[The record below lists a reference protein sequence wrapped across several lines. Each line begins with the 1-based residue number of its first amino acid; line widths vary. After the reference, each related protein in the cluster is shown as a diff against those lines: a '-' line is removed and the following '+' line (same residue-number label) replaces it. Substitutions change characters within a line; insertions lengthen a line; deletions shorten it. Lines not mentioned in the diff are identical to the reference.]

1 MKKFACVICC
11 SAILFIGF
19 VATMLMMV
27 LLVKIIIWAVPILFN
42 DHHNYIFL
50 KEDIELHRL
59 EHLFKTVSFNLGDS
73 LINSAWDAYFEQFML
88 GPMLNQSSTGAI
100 WRFLLVVFS
109 SGLTVKTIEHW
120 DYTLILSLFGSAL
133 VL

>member
-27 LLVKIIIWAVPILFN
+27 LLVKIIIWAAPILFN

-73 LINSAWDAYFEQFML
+73 LINSA
-88 GPMLNQSSTGAI
+88 
-100 WRFLLVVFS
+100 
-109 SGLTVKTIEHW
+109 
-120 DYTLILSLFGSAL
+120 
-133 VL
+133 